1 MAQRVPHRS
10 RERSPVRR
18 GLGKAPV
25 MHRAVEGGR
34 DVVVLDKGTSGKV
47 DRLPP
52 GNRLQP
58 WEIRTAC
65 GLIVDISQASA
76 VEADVECK
84 GCKKVAR

>member
-1 MAQRVPHRS
+1 VTAAHRS

-25 MHRAVEGGR
+25 MHRA
-34 DVVVLDKGTSGKV
+34 DPSWD
-47 DRLPP
+47 
-52 GNRLQP
+52 GNLTP
-58 WEIRTAC
+58 WTIRTAC
-65 GLIVDISQASA
+65 GIVVDVSQASA